1 VSASDEIVVQVD
13 LGPRSYEIPIVSG
26 RLAGCADLL
35 HRWWV
40 ERDGM
45 SSMTC
50 RQKPPAGSAWLAS
63 AKPTPTPS
71 ALIITDSN
79 IAGTHA
85 ATVRQSLVAAGWN
98 CETEILPAGET
109 SKSLDV
115 VTRVYDRLIGMQAD
129 RRTLV
134 VAVGGGVVGDA
145 AGFVAATYTRGLP
158 FVQIPTTLLSA
169 VDSSVGGKTGVN
181 HPLAK
186 NMIGAFY
193 QPIGVLID
201 TAALQ
206 TLPDR
211 EYRAGLA
218 EVVKYGVILDA
229 AFFEYLEQNVD
240 AINARRPDVV
250 RQMVAQSCRLKADV
264 VEKDEFESSG
274 LRAVLNYGHTFGHA
288 FEALCGYGQL
298 LHGEAVAIGMVYA
311 SRLAERRG
319 LIESPLTERQIR
331 LLQALKLPTAL
342 PPGLTL
348 SNDAILGRMKLDKK
362 AVSGSLRFVLPTRL
376 GEVKTFGDVPE
387 SDVRQVLD
395 ALKTGENGRSS
406 D

>member
-1 VSASDEIVVQVD
+1 MSASDEIVVHVN
-13 LGPRSYEIPIVSG
+13 LGPRSYEIPIVSNK
-26 RLAGCADLL
+26 LAHCSELL
-35 HRWWV
+35 RRWWV

-50 RQKPPAGSAWLAS
+50 KQPPPVGSVWLTEHKS
-63 AKPTPTPS
+63 PPQPV
-71 ALIITDSN
+71 ALIVTDSHLVDS
-79 IAGTHA
+79 HA
-85 ATVRQSLVAAGWN
+85 ATVRQSLVAGGWR
-98 CETEILPAGET
+98 CETEVLPAGEK

-129 RRTLV
+129 RRTV
-134 VAVGGGVVGDA
+134 IVAVGGGVVGDA
-145 AGFVAATYTRGLP
+145 AGFIAATYTRGLP

-201 TAALQ
+201 TAALA

-229 AFFEYLEQNVD
+229 EFFAYLEHHVD
-240 AINARRPDVV
+240 AINARQPDAV
-250 RQMVAQSCRLKADV
+250 RHIVAQSCRLKADV
-264 VEKDEFESSG
+264 VERDEFESTG
-274 LRAVLNYGHTFGHA
+274 VRAVLNYGHTFGHA

-298 LHGEAVAIGMVYA
+298 LHGEAVSIGMVYA
-311 SRLAERRG
+311 SRLAQRRG
-319 LIESPLTERQIR
+319 LIDETVTARQVA
-331 LLQALKLPTAL
+331 LLKALHLPTAL
-342 PPGLTL
+342 PPEVQL
-348 SNDAILGRMKLDKK
+348 STDAILGRMRLDKK
-362 AVSGSLRFVLPTRL
+362 TVSGSLRFVLPTRL

-387 SDVRQVLD
+387 SDVRAVLES
-395 ALKTGENGRSS
+395 T
-406 D
+406 